1 MRNESGLSLEKGAVR
16 KNWGGRFPIALG
28 YPNHYSL
35 AMSNLGF
42 QTIYHLLNRDVRV
55 VAERFYLP
63 EKLEAGSQSGAGSR
77 AFEPLL
83 TQESRR
89 PVAETGA
96 LIFSI
101 SFERD
106 YLNLVTLLQQA
117 GLAPLAKDRDE
128 KQPLVLVGGVTS
140 FINPLP
146 LFPLVDGFLLGE
158 GESQIPVLIET
169 LLEHQSLDRKRLL
182 KELGRVPGFLLAD
195 FPVRQTITLPR
206 AEVDSFVPRT
216 FVAGSGAQVFTDTLL
231 VEVNRGCPRGCRF
244 CAAGFVYRPFRNR
257 SLDCLKEAIKA
268 GAEFGFKKVGLVGSA
283 LGDYPDLKKLCSW
296 LVEEELSFSFS
307 SLRIDTIDDCLL
319 ELLQAGGV
327 KSITIAPEAGSE
339 RLRLALRKGLSE
351 EVILAQAA
359 RVAAAGIG
367 RLKLYFLIGLPQ
379 ETEADLEA
387 IVELVKKIK
396 KVMLA
401 ARSRRQLN
409 IALNVSINPFV
420 PKPHT
425 PMQWAPFAPLNELK
439 KKQKFLA
446 RELRRPGG
454 VEVEMESPVNAAW
467 QALLSRGGP
476 ELAPVLIDLASH
488 SSGQTRYLKKILAEN
503 TEKLAA
509 LDPSHPLPWDFIP
522 QTTPRDFLLREYRKV
537 SELDRYLD

>member
-1 MRNESGLSLEKGAVR
+1 MRRESALNLEKGAVR
-16 KNWGGRFPIALG
+16 KDWGGRFPIALG
-28 YPNHYSL
+28 YPNSYSL
-35 AMSNLGF
+35 ALSNLGF
-42 QTIYHLLNRDVRV
+42 QTIYHLLNRDPRV
-55 VAERFYLP
+55 VAERFYL
-63 EKLEAGSQSGAGSR
+63 EKGGL
-77 AFEPLL
+77 EPLL
-83 TQESRR
+83 TQESHR
-89 PVAETGA
+89 PVAETGV

-106 YLNLVTLLQQA
+106 YLNLVTLLLQA
-117 GLAPLAKDRDE
+117 GLAPLAQDRTKE
-128 KQPLVLVGGVTS
+128 QPLVLVGGVTS

-158 GESQIPVLIET
+158 GELQIPVLIET
-169 LLEHQSLDRKRLL
+169 LLENQGCERRSLLEAL
-182 KELGRVPGFLLAD
+182 VRVPGFLSSD
-195 FPVRQTITLPR
+195 YPVRQTITLPR

-216 FVAGSGAQVFTDTLL
+216 FVAGTGDQVFADTLL

-257 SLDCLKEAIKA
+257 SLDCLKEAIRA
-268 GAEFGFKKVGLVGSA
+268 GAALLGLKKVGLVGSA
-283 LGDYPDLKKLCSW
+283 LGDYPDLKNLCSW
-296 LVEEELSFSFS
+296 LVEEGFLFSFS
-307 SLRIDTIDDCLL
+307 SLRIDTIDDRLL
-319 ELLQAGGV
+319 ELLQSGGV

-339 RLRLALRKGLSE
+339 RLRQALHKGLSE

-367 RLKLYFLIGLPQ
+367 RLKLYFLIGLPG

-409 IALNVSINPFV
+409 ITLNVSINLFV

-425 PMQWAPFAPLNELK
+425 PMQWAPFAPLDELK

-454 VEVEMESPVNAAW
+454 IEIEMESPVNSAW

-476 ELAPVLIDLASH
+476 ELAPHLIELATH
-488 SSGQTRYLKKILAEN
+488 SGGQARFLKKLIAEN
-503 TEKLAA
+503 SEKLAA
-509 LDPSHPLPWDFIP
+509 LDPAQPLPWDFIS
-522 QTTPRDFLLREYRKV
+522 QATAKDFLLREYRKILP
-537 SELDRYLD
+537 ELL

>member
-1 MRNESGLSLEKGAVR
+1 MRNESVISGERGAVR

-28 YPNHYSL
+28 YPNHYPL

-42 QTIYHLLNRDVRV
+42 QAIYHLLNRDPRV

-63 EKLEAGSQSGAGSR
+63 EKEDSGLPSGAGSR
-77 AFEPLL
+77 GAGVLL

-89 PVAETGA
+89 PVAETQI

-106 YLNLVTLLQQA
+106 YLNLVTLLQLA
-117 GLAPLAKDRDE
+117 GLAPLAQERGQD
-128 KQPLVLVGGVTS
+128 QPLVLVGGVTS

-158 GESQIPVLIET
+158 GETQVPVLIET
-169 LLEHQSLDRKRLL
+169 LLDHQALDRQSLLQAL
-182 KELGRVPGFLLAD
+182 TRVPGFLLAAY
-195 FPVRQTITLPR
+195 PVQQALSLPR
-206 AEVDSFVPRT
+206 AVVDSFVPRT
-216 FVAGSGAQVFTDTLL
+216 FVAGAGTQVFADTLL

-257 SLDCLKEAIKA
+257 CLESLKEAIKA

-296 LVEEELSFSFS
+296 LLAEDFLFTFS
-307 SLRIDTIDDCLL
+307 SLRIDTIDDQLL
-319 ELLQAGGV
+319 ALQQEGGV

-339 RLRLALRKGLSE
+339 RLRQALRKGLSE
-351 EVILAQAA
+351 EIIMAQAA

-379 ETEADLEA
+379 ETQADLEA

-396 KVMLA
+396 QVMLA

-425 PMQWAPFAPLNELK
+425 PMQWAPFASLSALK
-439 KKQKFLA
+439 QKQKFLA

-454 VEVEMESPVNAAW
+454 IEIEMESPVNAAW

-476 ELAPVLIDLASH
+476 ELAPLLIDLASH
-488 SSGQTRYLKKILAEN
+488 SSGQTSYLKKVLALHSK
-503 TEKLAA
+503 KLGP
-509 LDPSHPLPWDFIP
+509 LDPNQPLPWDFIP
-522 QTTPRDFLLREYRKV
+522 QATPKEYLLREYRNYL
-537 SELDRYLD
+537 SEASR